1 MGEVASVKLF
11 DLSGWTLTISNQ
23 RNVNEASYFLN
34 LSLAAGAT
42 TLASLLFAGGHGRL
56 AEFKGVNG
64 HITTGRSEIAK
75 KYGGF
80 VVNLL
85 DDFTLDGAPEP

>member
-42 TLASLLFAGGHGRL
+42 TLASPLLAGGHGRL

-75 KYGGF
+75 KDGGF

-85 DDFTLDGAPEP
+85 DDFTLDGAPDP

>member
-1 MGEVASVKLF
+1 MGEVASGKLF

-42 TLASLLFAGGHGRL
+42 TLESPLLAGGHGRL
-56 AEFKGVNG
+56 AEFEGVNG

-85 DDFTLDGAPEP
+85 DDFTLDGAPDP